1 MAHQSNLQL
10 IERSH
15 LLEAAAEIDRTG
27 AGSTWSEY
35 WMHIDGKEYQ
45 FKYLIRLAHAKATG
59 KALGT
64 EAFGS
69 TAALRRHFE
78 EKFGYKITFQI
89 QGFVPFF
96 TAEDLAIFSEYAGK
110 PYRSNNSL
118 HQEAGKRIQEAIFK
132 KTNAWVRALN
142 LDGFDVKLDNKWQI
156 SGSFKRYSWARIF
169 RIGDK
174 DKRIFFTVGVLEHGF
189 VLYKLDCQRTNYGAN
204 IALAPAEVALF
215 DQIVKPTGANWKE
228 ISSQELISE
237 YDWERLIDVSR
248 KFIEYYTPLYDEVIE
263 AIYSQ
268 KTLPTSNTNTPL
280 IQVAVPLGR
289 HHTIPERQNRSTSV
303 NPDYDADNHKKKKIG
318 DAGEQLVLERER
330 AALIEAGRPDLAEKV
345 RKVLDWEGFDI
356 LSYYPDERVKYIEVK
371 TTTGSA
377 DRPFVVTA
385 NEKKTMLEKA
395 EAYHLYRLFQY
406 NEARNTALFF
416 ELNGDFSDRVLEEAL
431 TFNVYL
437 KG

>member
-1 MAHQSNLQL
+1 MTHQPNFHI

-15 LLEAAAEIDRTG
+15 LLAAAAEIDRTG
-27 AGSTWSEY
+27 AGSAWSEY

-45 FKYLIRLAHAKATG
+45 FKYLIRLAYEKATNTV
-59 KALGT
+59 LGT
-64 EAFGS
+64 EEFGS
-69 TAALRRHFE
+69 TVALRRYFSVT
-78 EKFGYKITFQI
+78 FGYKITFQI
-89 QGFVPFF
+89 PDFVPFF

-118 HQEAGKRIQEAIFK
+118 HQEAGKKIQTSIFK

-142 LDGFDVKLDNKWQI
+142 LNGFDVKLDNKWQI
-156 SGSFKRYSWARIF
+156 SGSFKPYSWARIF

-174 DKRIFFTVGVLEHGF
+174 GKRIFFTVGVLGHGG
-189 VLYKLDCQRTNYGAN
+189 VLYKLDCQRTNYGAS

-248 KFIEYYTPLYDEVIE
+248 KFIEYYMPLYDEVIE

-268 KTLPTSNTNTPL
+268 RTLPESSTTTPL
-280 IQVAVPLGR
+280 VQVAVPLGR
-289 HHTIPERQNRSTSV
+289 HRTIPERQKRPTSV
-303 NPDYDADNHKKKKIG
+303 NPDYDAENREKKKIG
-318 DAGEQLVLERER
+318 DAGEQLVINWEST
-330 AALIEAGRPDLAEKV
+330 ALVEAGRPDLAEKV

-356 LSYYPDERVKYIEVK
+356 LSYYPDGRVKYIEVK

-377 DRPFVVTA
+377 DRPFVITA
-385 NEKKTMLEKA
+385 NEKKTMLERV

-416 ELNGDFSDRVLEEAL
+416 DLNGDFSDRVLEEAL
-431 TFNVYL
+431 AFNVYL
-437 KG
+437 KE